1 MRADRAYSRLVRG
14 YGKKNE
20 QKAPVQHAAPGP
32 GLFPQLFRPNRMLA
46 ENDQSLVTF
55 QQILQ
60 PAITFFQGK
69 VDELSDLPPDSP
81 DRLYVEGILG
91 VLNQYWKD
99 GEEITPAMVKENA
112 SLLAGKL
119 REMTS
124 TSDTEREIY
133 MYASRLA
140 EALDDFK
147 IRIGAEAAAAGPA
160 PEGDLPGA
168 PGEAP
173 ADPGGEPEA
182 PAEPEVPE
190 TTSAEDDNR
199 SLLSKLGI

>member
-1 MRADRAYSRLVRG
+1 MRADLAYNRLVRG

-20 QKAPVQHAAPGP
+20 QKASASHAGPGP

-46 ENDQSLVTF
+46 ENDQALVTF
-55 QQILQ
+55 QQIVQ

-69 VDELSDLPPDSP
+69 VDELGDLPPDSP

-99 GEEITPAMVKENA
+99 GEEFTPAMVKENA

-119 REMTS
+119 REMTQ

-147 IRIGAEAAAAGPA
+147 IRIGAEAAAAGPS

-168 PGEAP
+168 PGDAP
-173 ADPGGEPEA
+173 AGPEGEPEA